1 MHWIEKGDWT
11 KLGMYNRPGN
21 VIKIAEISGCDKL
34 VKLLVNVGKLNYII
48 KVQLVSKREFLLT
61 LSGVIL
67 MKVKMGLL
75 PTYLRTYNTYITYRF
90 LSNMNSRYYD
100 IGLNLPT
107 LNFLYLQ
114 KVHASSG
121 LATVPEWPWDVEG
134 GGSRTRDWQLPS
146 SPLVDC
152 VVSGSWWKFTRVVL
166 SFFY

>member
-1 MHWIEKGDWT
+1 MWQISEIIGECGKI
-11 KLGMYNRPGN
+11 KLHNKSATRFW
-21 VIKIAEISGCDKL
+21 ERISPYSFRRHLNESQNGPFTD
-34 VKLLVNVGKLNYII
+34 LLKDLQY
-48 KVQLVSKREFLLT
+48 LH
-61 LSGVIL
+61 
-67 MKVKMGLL
+67 
-75 PTYLRTYNTYITYRF
+75 YLRTYFSATWTVDT
-90 LSNMNSRYYD
+90 RYYD